1 MVAIHEGSTVWP
13 SPTALGIGQHAG
25 NQLVF
30 RRVEARSPTSS
41 LGFHN
46 NVGWTWPCSVLVEDC
61 RLTATNTDGQAI
73 SVVSCGAGI
82 VSPVTVSS
90 TTLNGTV
97 VHICTFLNGA
107 PLSAHKANRYEYDL
121 NFEACTPVDWFWT
134 CDVNALALSSVA
146 GPASSVALSGPLF
159 DILFGAR
166 PDVRKGASDLAA
178 LAYSHHAVDVPTGE
192 VDPGVGLGVRAGD
205 FSAAPLSGTIVF
217 GGTITGDK
225 NYTAFSN
232 SGVLSDPNAKLSL
245 AMGGSTG
252 GRAFSLAKPY
262 VNRAP
267 ISQHGREALAVNA
280 DTATIL
286 KGNTLAWSG
295 RAVRLMTPADSLD
308 LLAGVALNDSVAG
321 ERTRFLRSGFIG

>member
-1 MVAIHEGSTVWP
+1 M
-13 SPTALGIGQHAG
+13 
-25 NQLVF
+25 
-30 RRVEARSPTSS
+30 R
-41 LGFHN
+41 
-46 NVGWTWPCSVLVEDC
+46 
-61 RLTATNTDGQAI
+61 
-73 SVVSCGAGI
+73 
-82 VSPVTVSS
+82 S

-121 NFEACTPVDWFWT
+121 NVEACTPVDRFST

-178 LAYSHHAVDVPTGE
+178 VAYSHHAVDVRTGE

-225 NYTAFSN
+225 NYTAFSK

-267 ISQHGREALAVNA
+267 ISQQGREALAVNA

-321 ERTRFLRSGFIG
+321 ERTRFLRSGFVGEAYLLFSGSPTFAIGDLFGVAGAVGRIAKSAAHAMLRVRSLATYGSVFEILEDRFDSSVIEASPASAANFSASDA